1 MTDFRMSN
9 AAFSNFRPL
18 TVEMAREDGGY
29 RLRVTQASSILLGQ
43 NLLGL

>member
-1 MTDFRMSN
+1 MTDFHLSN

-18 TVEMAREDGGY
+18 TVEIAREDGGY